1 MKKAFITGITG
12 QDGAYLSHFLLEKG
26 YEVHGLRRRS
36 SSMNTDRMDYL
47 SAVLK
52 SRRERFF
59 LHYGDVCDAGNMI
72 RLLKSIQPDEIYH
85 LASMSHVQISFEQP
99 ANTAEIN
106 GLGTLHLLDAIKIL
120 DFGGRTRFYQAS
132 TSELYGNATQSPQ
145 TELTPFSPA
154 SPYAI
159 SKLFAYW
166 TTLHYRKT
174 YQIFACNGILFN
186 HESPLRSEHFVTR
199 KITGSVARIAL
210 GLQKTLVLGNLNAR
224 RDWGHARDYV
234 QAMWLM
240 LQKDRA
246 DDYVIAGGT
255 STSVRQFVQKSFH
268 VIGVTLY
275 FKGKGLEEK
284 GYCSHAENPL
294 YPIKP
299 KTLLVSVDACFFRPS
314 EVEHLVGDSSKA
326 ALLLPWKPTISLD
339 CLIRE
344 MVEADLDLIEK
355 SQKMVN

>member
-1 MKKAFITGITG
+1 
-12 QDGAYLSHFLLEKG
+12 
-26 YEVHGLRRRS
+26 
-36 SSMNTDRMDYL
+36 
-47 SAVLK
+47 
-52 SRRERFF
+52 
-59 LHYGDVCDAGNMI
+59 MI